1 MRLMTEPTNPPTPTS
16 PQTPPSP
23 PPPALLSAPVL
34 VVVQQAKMFST
45 RAEYDIYAPDGTPLG
60 SVHQVPGSG
69 AGFLGQL
76 ATISYDVADADGAV
90 LMQMVKPSAIG
101 RVHFEVSWA
110 NGQPIGTVEQENL
123 LFAPQFELVAADGV
137 TARLTG
143 GSLLSWEWAIEG
155 TAGEAL
161 GTVSKQFAGL
171 AEMFSSADRFV
182 VQLSPSLVGALR
194 ALAIVA
200 TVCLDEVR
208 TQKRNSR

>member
-1 MRLMTEPTNPPTPTS
+1 MPVMTEPPQPANAPNPPV
-16 PQTPPSP
+16 
-23 PPPALLSAPVL
+23 PALLTAPVL
-34 VVVQQAKMFST
+34 VVVQQGKVFSS

-90 LMQMVKPSAIG
+90 LMHMLKPSALG
-101 RVHFEVSWA
+101 RVHFEVTWVT
-110 NGQPIGTVEQENL
+110 GQPIGAVEQENL

-143 GSLLSWEWAIEG
+143 GTLLSWEWAIEG

-161 GTVSKQFAGL
+161 GTVTKKFAGL
-171 AEMFSSADRFV
+171 AAMFSSADRFV
-182 VQLSPSLVGALR
+182 VQLSPLLVGPLR
-194 ALAIVA
+194 ALAVVA

-208 TQKRNSR
+208 AANRH

>member
-1 MRLMTEPTNPPTPTS
+1 MTEPAA
-16 PQTPPSP
+16 P
-23 PPPALLSAPVL
+23 PPNVPALLTAPVL
-34 VVVQQAKMFST
+34 VVVQQPKVFST

-76 ATISYDVADADGAV
+76 ATITYDITGADGAV

-101 RVHFEVSWA
+101 RVHFEVTWA
-110 NGQPIGTVEQENL
+110 TGQPIGTVEQENL
-123 LFAPQFELVAADGV
+123 FFAPQFELVAADGAS
-137 TARLTG
+137 ARLTG
-143 GSLLSWEWAIEG
+143 GSMLSWEWAIEG

-182 VQLSPSLVGALR
+182 VQLSPSLVGPLR
-194 ALAIVA
+194 ALAVVA
-200 TVCLDEVR
+200 TVCLDQVR
-208 TQKRNSR
+208 TQKRNRN

>member
-1 MRLMTEPTNPPTPTS
+1 M
-16 PQTPPSP
+16 
-23 PPPALLSAPVL
+23 
-34 VVVQQAKMFST
+34 
-45 RAEYDIYAPDGTPLG
+45 
-60 SVHQVPGSG
+60 HQVPGSG
-69 AGFLGQL
+69 AGIFGQL
-76 ATISYDVADADGAV
+76 ATITYDIVSRGRRGADADGEA
-90 LMQMVKPSAIG
+90 SAIG

-155 TAGEAL
+155 TGGEAL

-182 VQLSPSLVGALR
+182 VQLSPSLVGLVR
-194 ALAIVA
+194 ALAVVA

-208 TQKRNSR
+208 TQKRTLSARPCRNWPRSGARPRRSSCSPGRAAG